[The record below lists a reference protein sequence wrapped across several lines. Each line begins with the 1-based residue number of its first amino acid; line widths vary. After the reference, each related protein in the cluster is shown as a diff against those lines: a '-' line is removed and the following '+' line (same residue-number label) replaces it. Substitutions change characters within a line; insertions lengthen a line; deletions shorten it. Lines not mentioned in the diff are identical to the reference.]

1 MESNLYKLNPNMN
14 LNDKPLYLENDSLND
29 FIPNSCICQCNCE
42 CHKKNITF
50 NTTKNKIQPKKLDN
64 NFFNIKLNQQI
75 TRKYISKEI
84 TDISKNEYTFDPK
97 SITNSTEPN
106 QNLITSE
113 LNTNNNGDDFDIFLD
128 ALHKIKSEKININKK
143 MQKCSSFKGINTNK
157 KNILNNNKKIYK
169 NLNLNYYD
177 NDNTININSNFYN
190 KKIKKNFSIDN
201 KNSNDL
207 WINNDNNLNEVNNN
221 SKRIYQLFSDNYIG
235 NKIFNNNRHK
245 RNNINKEND
254 LYINKPHNHNSVQIH
269 NIISPSNIKE
279 NLNLYYSNNYYQK
292 TNYILKEKYNT
303 NEENRISPLGHI
315 VDNFVTML
323 KGKNVQRNRYIK
335 KNSTKSQNYCYN
347 KYNADIMNKK
357 RKLED
362 MCLTDN
368 RIKSNSTKRIQNK
381 RKNPVNERN
390 NKINKIKEMKAINV
404 EKKNVINDNDN
415 FSFNNNNNIT
425 NQTSFDK
432 EKKFN
437 NTHNLLKENNHLNK
451 FNKYNNE
458 NTKEFLTNSFNNY
471 IYQKKE
477 SIKNQIQKNRI
488 KMKVINKENKEN
500 LKNNKRKE
508 KRIMSNIL
516 KKIPDNFKKKN
527 ILSHFTFTKDNYNKD
542 NNNINNNNKLKIE
555 NFNISIQE
563 TKLDKEKNTPKYND
577 ISFNN
582 KSAINQ
588 LTSSKFE
595 KNIEIQNIS
604 NISYNP
610 HPSIN
615 ITKNFNET
623 VAEKVRKLIMKKAV
637 QNMNKPSLYIKLNLN
652 TDLSLTDSE
661 NEKQSTD
668 INIIKKNINFSTNTI
683 FNIYYKNNKISILAF
698 DYENK
703 AFSLHDFTDLNN
715 FEENYKLSL
724 KNNNKGN
731 LFLNM
736 GKYLYII
743 TGENCH
749 ILYIFDSD
757 KKIMKKLCKLRYNHS
772 NGNLINYENN
782 LICLSGDYNK
792 SVEMYQIKN
801 NIWNNMSPML
811 KERSNSGVCILNN
824 KYILNLFGYNFPSK
838 QYLDNIEYY
847 DMTNQINPNWKCLHC
862 NNFVLKIK
870 NFFCF
875 CNNNKIIIIGGKKYN
890 SENEEKKEKY
900 NNNFIKIIFE
910 EKNLDNN
917 KNIKIEEL
925 IGKIKDINKNKNYMF
940 FDIGKKYED
949 KNGNH
954 YQVFDTKY
962 NCHIFKGNNNT
973 HDIFYS
979 NF

>member
-1 MESNLYKLNPNMN
+1 MENNLYKLNQNMN
-14 LNDKPLYLENDSLND
+14 INDKPLYLENDSLND
-29 FIPNSCICQCNCE
+29 FIPNTCICQCNCE
-42 CHKKNITF
+42 CHKKNILF
-50 NTTKNKIQPKKLDN
+50 NTTKNKIQPKKLNN

-75 TRKYISKEI
+75 PRKYISKEI
-84 TDISKNEYTFDPK
+84 NYISKNEYTFDPK

-106 QNLITSE
+106 QNMITSE
-113 LNTNNNGDDFDIFLD
+113 LKTNNNNNDYIPYKNETKDFNIFLD
-128 ALHKIKSEKININKK
+128 ALHEIKNENKK
-143 MQKCSSFKGINTNK
+143 IQKCSSFKGINTNK
-157 KNILNNNKKIYK
+157 NNILNNNKKIYK

-177 NDNTININSNFYN
+177 NDNNINN

-201 KNSNDL
+201 KNNNNL
-207 WINNDNNLNEVNNN
+207 WINNDNNLNTNNNN

-235 NKIFNNNRHK
+235 NKIFNNNKHK
-245 RNNINKEND
+245 RNNTNKEND

-269 NIISPSNIKE
+269 KLNNNIISPTNIKE

-292 TNYILKEKYNT
+292 TNYILKEKYDT
-303 NEENRISPLGHI
+303 NEINRISPLGHI

-323 KGKNVQRNRYIK
+323 KGKNIQRNKYIK
-335 KNSTKSQNYCYN
+335 KNSTKSQNYWYN
-347 KYNADIMNKK
+347 KYNANIMDK
-357 RKLED
+357 RKKLDD

-368 RIKSNSTKRIQNK
+368 RIIKSNSTKRIQNK
-381 RKNPVNERN
+381 RKYPINDRN
-390 NKINKIKEMKAINV
+390 NKINKIKEMKAINN
-404 EKKNVINDNDN
+404 EKKNVINDNYN
-415 FSFNNNNNIT
+415 FSFNNNCFNNNNIT
-425 NQTSFDK
+425 NQSSFNK

-437 NTHNLLKENNHLNK
+437 DTNNISRENNHLNK

-458 NTKEFLTNSFNNY
+458 NNENTKDILTNSFNY

-477 SIKNQIQKNRI
+477 SIKNQIEKNRI
-488 KMKVINKENKEN
+488 KMKVINKDNIK
-500 LKNNKRKE
+500 KNKRKV

-516 KKIPDNFKKKN
+516 MKVPDNFKKKN
-527 ILSHFTFTKDNYNKD
+527 IISHFTFNKE
-542 NNNINNNNKLKIE
+542 NNNNNNKLKIE

-563 TKLDKEKNTPKYND
+563 TKEKNTPKYND
-577 ISFNN
+577 TSFNN

-610 HPSIN
+610 HPN
-615 ITKNFNET
+615 NLITKNFNET

-637 QNMNKPSLYIKLNLN
+637 ENMNKPSLYIKLNLN

-668 INIIKKNINFSTNTI
+668 INIIKRNINISSHTI
-683 FNIYYKNNKISILAF
+683 FNIYYKNDKISILAF

-703 AFSLHDFTDLNN
+703 TFSLHDFSDLNN

-736 GKYLYII
+736 GNYLYII
-743 TGENCH
+743 TGQNFD

-757 KKIMKKLCKLRYNHS
+757 KKIMKKLCKLKYNHS
-772 NGNLINYENN
+772 NGGLINYENN
-782 LICLSGDYNK
+782 LICLSGYYNK

-801 NIWNNMSPML
+801 NIWNNMPEML
-811 KERSNSGVCILNN
+811 KERSGSGVCVLNN
-824 KYILNLFGYNFPSK
+824 KYILNLFGYNYPSR

-847 DMTNQINPNWKCLHC
+847 DMTNKLNPSWKCLNC

-875 CNNNKIIIIGGKKYN
+875 SNNNKIIIIGGKKYN

-910 EKNLDNN
+910 EKNLEKN

-925 IGKIKDINKNKNYMF
+925 IGKIKDINKNKNYLF
-940 FDIGKKYED
+940 LDIGKKYED
-949 KNGNH
+949 KNENH